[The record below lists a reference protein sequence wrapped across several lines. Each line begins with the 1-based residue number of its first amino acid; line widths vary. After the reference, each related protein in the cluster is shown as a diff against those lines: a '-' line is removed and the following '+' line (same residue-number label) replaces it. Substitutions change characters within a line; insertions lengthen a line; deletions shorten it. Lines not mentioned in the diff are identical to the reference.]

1 MNLVALAALIFNQKH
16 NRLIN
21 LWGGG
26 LALPLQRLEAKIS
39 GRARGLSSVVWP
51 ELMGDQ
57 HAGAELAFA
66 GWLVEQALLISLQ
79 NALAPLPRGLLFKHV
94 CVWSF

>member
-39 GRARGLSSVVWP
+39 GRAHGLSSVVWP
-51 ELMGDQ
+51 EINGRSACGGRARIRWVVGG
-57 HAGAELAFA
+57 AGVIDFLAKRSSSFA
-66 GWLVEQALLISLQ
+66 SGAVI
-79 NALAPLPRGLLFKHV
+79 
-94 CVWSF
+94 